1 MGPMELILVT
11 VKVIANSK
19 FMMLAM
25 HYKLLLIP
33 VRKQSTLFNTSS
45 KILK

>member
-1 MGPMELILVT
+1 MELILVT

-19 FMMLAM
+19 FMILAV

-33 VRKQSTLFNTSS
+33 VRKQSTLFYTFSE
-45 KILK
+45 ILK